1 MCPSPKVA
9 TYDLQ
14 PEMSAKDI
22 TDAIIPELNK
32 KEVDFICLNFANTDM
47 VGHTGVMEAAIKA
60 AETVDS
66 CLREVITAAQHNNYT
81 SIIIADHGNSET
93 MINEDGSP
101 NTAHTTNPVPIIVV
115 DDNIKTVNSGILANI
130 APTILKLTGIEK
142 PEIMSEKSLI

>member
-22 TDAIIPELNK
+22 MNAIVPELNK
-32 KEVDFICLNFANTDM
+32 QEADLICLNFANTDM

-60 AETVDS
+60 AETVDA
-66 CLREVITAAQHNNYT
+66 CLKEVVTAAQKNKYT

-93 MINEDGSP
+93 MVNEDGSP
-101 NTAHTTNPVPIIVV
+101 NTAHTTNPVPLIIV
-115 DDNIKTVNSGILANI
+115 DEDIKTVESGVLANI
-130 APTILKLTGIEK
+130 APTILKLMGIEK
-142 PEIMSEKSLI
+142 PEIMNENSLV